1 MAEPEESI
9 TQHQE
14 GDPEYGQEPKSD
26 FPAAFLAGAVVV
38 LIVFAGIMALIHFSR
53 PTGPTP
59 DQKLPFGAVEQAY
72 AERIHFSNIQ
82 MARAKNMLDQE
93 FTYVVGT
100 TSNDGTRSI
109 RGLDVTIEFRDPFNQ
124 VVLRQTER
132 LIGIS
137 TGPLDAGQKRDFQI
151 TLEHVPAEWNQQY
164 PAFRVTGLIL
174 D

>member
-1 MAEPEESI
+1 MTEPEESL
-9 TQHQE
+9 
-14 GDPEYGQEPKSD
+14 GQEPRSD
-26 FPAAFLAGAVVV
+26 FPAAFVAGGVVV
-38 LIVFAGIMALIHFSR
+38 LIIFAGIMALIHFSR
-53 PTGPTP
+53 PSGPTP

-100 TSNDGTRSI
+100 TSNDGTRSL

-124 VVLRQTER
+124 VVLRQSER

-137 TGPLDAGQKRDFQI
+137 TGPLDPGQTRDFQI

-164 PAFRVTGLIL
+164 PAFHVTGLIL
-174 D
+174 E